1 MVFEKVCELIRSQLD
16 VSGHI
21 DMETNIIEDLGV
33 DSVDLAE
40 LIVLVEEEFA
50 LPPMANAIQDV
61 HTVGQLVA
69 LIERAR

>member
-16 VSGHI
+16 VSGEI
-21 DMETNIIEDLGV
+21 TMETNIIEDLGV

-40 LIVLVEEEFA
+40 LVVIAEEEFA
-50 LPPMANAIQDV
+50 LPPMARAAQDV

-69 LIERAR
+69 LIESAK